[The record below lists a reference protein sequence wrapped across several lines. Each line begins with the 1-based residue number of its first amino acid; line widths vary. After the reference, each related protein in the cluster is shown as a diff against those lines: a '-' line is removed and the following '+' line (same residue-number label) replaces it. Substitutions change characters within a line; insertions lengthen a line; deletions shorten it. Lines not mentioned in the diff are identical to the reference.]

1 MPVKEPPLQG
11 PIGAKITWA
20 EICYQERGEA
30 FLRDKRVLNLSG
42 RLKEALKATRNEM
55 MLSGIAEACR
65 ACEEAESGSCCGR
78 GIENRY
84 SGILL
89 LINRLL
95 GRRLPDKRTS
105 PDSCFF
111 LGKEGC
117 RLLTRHVIC
126 INYLCKKVTDR
137 IDPLKIAA
145 LREKEGHEVELLFLL
160 NEQIREMLKA

>member
-1 MPVKEPPLQG
+1 MPGKEPPLQS
-11 PIGAKITWA
+11 PIGDKITWA

-30 FLRDKRVLNLSG
+30 FLRDERTLDLSE
-42 RLKEALKATRNEM
+42 RLKEALKASRSAM
-55 MLSGIAEACR
+55 MLAGIAEACK
-65 ACEEAESGSCCGR
+65 ACEEVESGSCCGR

-84 SGILL
+84 SGALL
-89 LINRLL
+89 FINILL

-105 PDSCFF
+105 HDSCFF

-145 LREKEGHEVELLFLL
+145 LREKEGDEVELQFLL